1 MKSLSL
7 RKPALIVALTGA
19 AALTIAGCSSSS
31 SPTTEA
37 TPEVS
42 VSSGEA
48 TAGAG
53 QKSLEPVTFTSPVAY
68 PSGLTVEIVKSN
80 RVTVAAQGPGEVSE
94 PGVSFELKLTNK
106 SGEAIDLNNVAVTVY
121 YGKEKTPAS
130 PAPTSGIPFSG
141 TLGAGMT
148 AEASYVF
155 GLPSG
160 ADPVELQFS
169 YKTSEPVAVF
179 VGKI

>member
-1 MKSLSL
+1 MTSRSL
-7 RKPALIVALTGA
+7 RNPIVIAAFAGV
-19 AALTIAGCSSSS
+19 AALAIAGCSSSS

-48 TAGAG
+48 TAGSG
-53 QKSLEPVTFTSPVAY
+53 QTTLPPAKFTSPVVY
-68 PSGLTVEIVKSN
+68 PSGLNVEIVKST

-94 PGVSFELKLTNK
+94 PGASFELKLTNK
-106 SGEAIDLNNVAVTVY
+106 SGDAIDLNNVAVTVY

-130 PAPTSGIPFSG
+130 PAPTSGMPFSG

-155 GLPSG
+155 GLPNG